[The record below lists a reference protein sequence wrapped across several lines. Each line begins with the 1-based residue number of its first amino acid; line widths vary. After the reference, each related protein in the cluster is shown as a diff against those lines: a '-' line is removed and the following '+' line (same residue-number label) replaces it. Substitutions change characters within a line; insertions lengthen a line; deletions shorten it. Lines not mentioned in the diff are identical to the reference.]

1 MEAPYRILKINLSD
15 LLSTAYLSD
24 VTLVTDDKKHF
35 QAHKIILSA
44 CSQFFQNILVPYSV
58 DFSHK
63 PVVFLKGIKEQEL
76 TAILQFMYNGQAF
89 FSEERTTQFLEAA
102 TTLEVTSIFQEQKKT
117 QNVDD
122 KKNIDNTGLCQST
135 TNSVSIMS
143 TNVWFKPRSQW
154 CSY

>member
-1 MEAPYRILKINLSD
+1 MEEKSENYKLDWNLHTEYLKSTFSD
-15 LLSTAYLSD
+15 LLSNAYLSD

-102 TTLEVTSIFQEQKKT
+102 TTLEVTSIFQEQKK
-117 QNVDD
+117 
-122 KKNIDNTGLCQST
+122 
-135 TNSVSIMS
+135 
-143 TNVWFKPRSQW
+143 KPTEFETPYPPLTS
-154 CSY
+154 SLFLH